1 MLRKILL
8 LCPALAFALPLLAAS
23 PSEARPLAIPAHPAE
38 WCWGG
43 NNDCDFGEDLLLAVC
58 VQTQIFVQTGQDDR
72 AYDCDTL
79 SGPSCLASC
88 DDVAGDDAGTCRSQC
103 DGEGAMFCA
112 PAQKTRWGGGGWG
125 PWGQGIGP
133 WGPGIGPGWG
143 QGWDDDRPDFDDDQA
158 LFVDTQT
165 CLQLDLNDQ

>member
-38 WCWGG
+38 WCWGDQY
-43 NNDCDFGEDLLLAVC
+43 DCNVGEDLLLAVC
-58 VQTQIFVQTGQDDR
+58 VQTQIFVQTGQSDR

-88 DDVAGDDAGTCRSQC
+88 DSLAGDDAGTCRSQC

-112 PAQKTRWGGGGWG
+112 PALKSRWGGDWG
-125 PWGQGIGP
+125 PGWGQGIGP
-133 WGPGIGPGWG
+133 WGPGWG
-143 QGWDDDRPDFDDDQA
+143 QGGWDDDDFDHGFNEEEA

-165 CLQLDLNDQ
+165 CLELDLAEV